1 MLDLM
6 RSIAGT
12 ALGHTMLASRW
23 LFALMEVLH
32 FVGLALLIAGIA
44 AFDLRVLGVAP
55 RLPLASVH
63 RFVVLSLAGFTL
75 TAVSGVL
82 FFVADPV
89 RYGTN
94 PIFMVKM
101 ALIAMAG
108 INAWRFERLWT
119 TQLQHVPAGGPLPT
133 AARMFC
139 AASLLIWTVVIIT
152 GRVLPQFSR
161 TF

>member
-1 MLDLM
+1 MLELM
-6 RSIAGT
+6 RSIDGT

-32 FVGLALLIAGIA
+32 FVGLALLSAGIA

-55 RLPLASVH
+55 RLPIASVH
-63 RFVVLSLAGFTL
+63 RFVLLSLAGFAF
-75 TAVSGVL
+75 TALSGVL

-101 ALIAMAG
+101 ALIALAG
-108 INAWRFERLWT
+108 INALRFERLWT
-119 TQLQHVPAGGPLPT
+119 GRWRHLPVGAVLPPAAKLL
-133 AARMFC
+133 C
-139 AASLLIWTVVIIT
+139 AGSLLLWTAVIVT

>member
-6 RSIAGT
+6 RSLAGT
-12 ALGHTMLASRW
+12 AIGHAMLASRW

-32 FVGLALLIAGIA
+32 FVGLALLTAGIA

-55 RLPLASVH
+55 RLPLATVH
-63 RFVVLSLAGFTL
+63 RFVVLSFTGFGL
-75 TAVSGVL
+75 TVLSGVL
-82 FFVADPV
+82 FFLADPV

-101 ALIAMAG
+101 ALIALAG
-108 INAWRFERLWT
+108 LNAWRFERLWASD
-119 TQLQHVPAGGPLPT
+119 LRLLPAGGDVP
-133 AARMFC
+133 ARARFYC
-139 AASLLIWTVVIIT
+139 AASLAIWTAVIIT

>member
-6 RSIAGT
+6 RSLDGT

-55 RLPLASVH
+55 RLPLANVH
-63 RFVVLSLAGFTL
+63 RFVMLALAGFAL
-75 TAVSGVL
+75 TAISGVL

-101 ALIAMAG
+101 ALIALAG
-108 INAWRFERLWT
+108 INAWRFERLWSK
-119 TQLQHVPAGGPLPT
+119 QLQHLPAGDAVPN
-133 AARMFC
+133 AARVFC
-139 AASLLIWTVVIIT
+139 AASLAIWTAVIIT

>member
-6 RSIAGT
+6 RSIDGT
-12 ALGHTMLASRW
+12 ALGHAMLASRW

-32 FVGLALLIAGIA
+32 FLGLGLLTAGIA

-55 RLPLASVH
+55 RLPLTQVH
-63 RFVVLSLAGFTL
+63 RFVMLALAGFLL
-75 TAVSGVL
+75 TVVSGVL
-82 FFVADPV
+82 FFFADPV

-94 PIFMVKM
+94 PLFMLKM
-101 ALIAMAG
+101 SLILLAG
-108 INAWRFERLWT
+108 INAWAFETRFRSRRWT
-119 TQLQHVPAGGPLPT
+119 DDAIPA

-139 AASLLIWTVVIIT
+139 LGSLLLWTAVIVT
-152 GRVLPQFSR
+152 GRLLPQFSR